1 MSPSGPSSGSGA
13 EFEGRLHDHE
23 GRIRLLEIGDSATQT
38 SLRFIR
44 DALDKQLA
52 INDKLAASRTNT
64 WGYIIG
70 FVGVLIGVITLT
82 ITLVRLAHP

>member
-1 MSPSGPSSGSGA
+1 
-13 EFEGRLHDHE
+13 LHDHE